1 MSMSEEQ
8 LLRLQLER
16 DLAMYEGAG
25 MEAEKKATKTR
36 LAELDKPEPEPKKA
50 TAAKKD
56 EVK

>member
-16 DLAMYEGAG
+16 DLAMFQAAG
-25 MEAEKKATKTR
+25 MAENAKATKAR
-36 LAELDKPEPEPKKA
+36 LAEFDKAEPEPKKA